1 MLCLLARENLVVM
14 IVVAQRK
21 ICQFRTPEMSVVLYG
36 FTNRS
41 ECRNVK
47 MTYQTICL
55 KSTLSVKGFD
65 LTTPS
70 QNLCK
75 YRTIS
80 AVLYVLVTDTC
91 FSGGSGHKNA
101 RQWKLAAACLKV
113 KK

>member
-80 AVLYVLVTDTC
+80 AVLCTCNGHVL
-91 FSGGSGHKNA
+91 SGGSGHKNA